1 MLETEQFSETVFAEE
16 GQGELTPLDQFRQ
29 QWIQQPGP
37 IPLIKQKNVIDQNPE
52 LLPYAGMAG
61 LQGWSRPFAFAMQG
75 LVIAALVLSLLNWY
89 MSRDKGQLH
98 DEMVTL
104 QENMQSEVQRQQEIM
119 DATQAEIKG
128 LSHSRS
134 ETFIL
139 KMSDHALS
147 RGEAL
152 QQLNAS
158 LDDTSKSLEQFKVR
172 TEARGKELASRQ
184 SALAIAYSGSPV
196 VFTLALV
203 FAAGGVRRSI
213 QRSYSRNRNAR
224 NSGDYYLYFAT
235 AEGMYLNLV
244 LLFFLH
250 FALSGA
256 SYGLADLFQGVG
268 PLFWGI
274 FWAGFYFL
282 LLWFFV
288 TVARDMYKVLELRPP
303 AAEWGPQN
311 RMLLR
316 IHNSFFLVLLELE
329 IPFLAACYLLYR
341 AR

>member
-1 MLETEQFSETVFAEE
+1 MLETEQFNETVFAEE
-16 GQGELTPLDQFRQ
+16 GQVELTPVDQFRQ

-52 LLPYAGMAG
+52 LLSYAGTAG
-61 LQGWSRPFAFAMQG
+61 VQGWSWPIAFAMQG
-75 LVIAALVLSLLNWY
+75 LVIAAVALSLLNWY
-89 MSRDKGQLH
+89 MTRNSGKLH
-98 DEMVTL
+98 DEIVTL
-104 QENMQSEVQRQQEIM
+104 QANMQSEMQRQQGIM
-119 DATQAEIKG
+119 DATQAEIRRI
-128 LSHSRS
+128 SHSRS

-147 RGEAL
+147 REEAL
-152 QQLNAS
+152 QQLTAS
-158 LDDTSKSLEQFKVR
+158 LDDTSKSLEQFKAR
-172 TEARGKELASRQ
+172 TQLREKELASRQ
-184 SALAIAYSGSPV
+184 AALAIAYSGSPLI
-196 VFTLALV
+196 FTLALI
-203 FAAGGVRRSI
+203 FAAGGFRRSV

-224 NSGDYYLYFAT
+224 NAGDYYLYFAT

-244 LLFFLH
+244 FMFFLH
-250 FALSGA
+250 FALSGG
-256 SYGLADLFQGVG
+256 SYGLADLFQEVG

-282 LLWFFV
+282 LLWLFV
-288 TVARDMYKVLELRPP
+288 SIARDMYKVLELRPP
-303 AAEWGPQN
+303 AAEWTPQN

-316 IHNSFFLVLLELE
+316 IHNSFLLVLLEME